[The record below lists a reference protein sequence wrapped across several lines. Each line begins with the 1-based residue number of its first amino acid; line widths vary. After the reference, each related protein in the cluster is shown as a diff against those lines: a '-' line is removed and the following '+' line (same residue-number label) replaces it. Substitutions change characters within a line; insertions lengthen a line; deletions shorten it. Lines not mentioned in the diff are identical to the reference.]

1 MTSLLRCE
9 ERGRETLREN
19 CFFPEKFI
27 AIPLRHFSI
36 PLTFP
41 QSIQPTI
48 CVLEFRGKLPTLFST
63 FCHLHSTI
71 CSGDS
76 GETGGCSVAGSRLT
90 WSVQVVLLESVL
102 KGSMAEEHC
111 ASTYPQIQHP
121 GHRRDHCHSLKRT
134 WDSKDYPRLQA
145 PSSVSPTDERRRVS
159 DVMSPLLL
167 CWLQLITQ
175 QRSCHEVGPRKSLL
189 QEIMNSLWNSAK
201 PNSKDCQNT

>member
-1 MTSLLRCE
+1 MVAKILFCLNKKTSLASYPTFSRVFCYWPKYPKTNDFTSLRCE
-9 ERGRETLREN
+9 EGGRETLREN
-19 CFFPEKFI
+19 RVFPEKFI
-27 AIPLRHFSI
+27 AIPLRRFSI

-41 QSIQPTI
+41 QSIQPTV
-48 CVLEFRGKLPTLFST
+48 CVLEFRGKLPTLYST
-63 FCHLHSTI
+63 FRHLHSTI

-134 WDSKDYPRLQA
+134 
-145 PSSVSPTDERRRVS
+145 
-159 DVMSPLLL
+159 
-167 CWLQLITQ
+167 
-175 QRSCHEVGPRKSLL
+175 
-189 QEIMNSLWNSAK
+189 
-201 PNSKDCQNT
+201 

>member
-1 MTSLLRCE
+1 MVAKILFCLNKKPSLASYPTFSRVFCIGQNIQKPMTSLLRCE

-48 CVLEFRGKLPTLFST
+48 CVLEFRGKLPTLYST

-134 WDSKDYPRLQA
+134 
-145 PSSVSPTDERRRVS
+145 
-159 DVMSPLLL
+159 
-167 CWLQLITQ
+167 
-175 QRSCHEVGPRKSLL
+175 
-189 QEIMNSLWNSAK
+189 
-201 PNSKDCQNT
+201 